1 MKALRSMPH
10 NPATAKVWLRRARGN
25 LTRAKLYGG
34 APGTFYEDSCF
45 DSQQAAE
52 KAMKGLLI
60 HLSTPY
66 PKTHA
71 IADLIT
77 RIEEAG
83 VAVPTEVRQAAALT
97 AYAVSA
103 RYPGVSEEVSEK
115 EYRLAIELAE
125 RVVEWVEVLIYP
137 VESNEAGSSQQ

>member
-1 MKALRSMPH
+1 MPH

-34 APGTFYEDSCF
+34 APGTFYEDSSF

-60 HLSTPY
+60 HLSPPY
-66 PKTHA
+66 PKIHA

-77 RIEEAG
+77 KIEEAG

-125 RVVEWVEVLIYP
+125 RVVNQTRPDSPKSELWACLIQRRK
-137 VESNEAGSSQQ
+137 S

>member
-1 MKALRSMPH
+1 MPH

-25 LTRAKLYGG
+25 LTRAKLCGG
-34 APGTFYEDSCF
+34 VPGTFYEDSCF

-52 KAMKGLLI
+52 KAMKGLFI

-77 RIEEAG
+77 KIEEAG
-83 VAVPTEVRQAAALT
+83 VAVPAEVQRAAALT
-97 AYAVSA
+97 AYAVSV
-103 RYPGVSEEVSEK
+103 RYPGASEEVSEE
-115 EYRLAIELAE
+115 EYRRAVELAE
-125 RVVEWVEVLIYP
+125 RVVEWVEALIYP
-137 VESNEAGSSQQ
+137 AESNEAESSKQ